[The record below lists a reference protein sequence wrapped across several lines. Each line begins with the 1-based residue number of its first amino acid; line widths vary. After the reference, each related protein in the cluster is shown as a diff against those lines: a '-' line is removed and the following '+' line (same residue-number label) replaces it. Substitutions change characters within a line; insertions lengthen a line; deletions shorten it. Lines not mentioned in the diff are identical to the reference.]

1 MLEVSDLVI
10 FVQTSVDYSFKKN
23 KKTINVWVH

>member
-10 FVQTSVDYSFKKN
+10 FVQTSVDNSFKKN